1 MNNAIKGSVIGGL
14 LLTFVF
20 IGGLVVPSILS
31 VSSDEGTDTASYSQR
46 PDRGLVGDIAPDPA
60 EVPHGVR
67 PPCSSQGAAGVELPC
82 LGADNGD
89 TSADGQPEGTRASVI
104 NVWAWWCEPCREELP
119 IFDEFAAAH
128 PEYDVV
134 GVHADAYPANG
145 VTMLETVDVDLPSY
159 QDSDNIFAGTL
170 GLPGV
175 VPITIV
181 AVEGEQVAV
190 FAQTF
195 RSVAELEQKVAEAM
209 GNTEEG

>member
-1 MNNAIKGSVIGGL
+1 MNNAIKGSIIGGL
-14 LLTFVF
+14 LLTIVF
-20 IGGLVVPSILS
+20 IGGLVMPGLLT
-31 VSSDEGTDTASYSQR
+31 SSDDQGSDTASYSQQ

-67 PPCSSQGAAGVELPC
+67 PQCSSQGAAGVELPC

-89 TSADGQPEGTRASVI
+89 ISAGGQPEGTRASVI

-128 PEYDVV
+128 PEYGVV

-159 QDSDNIFAGTL
+159 QDNDNTFAGTL

-175 VPITIV
+175 VPITVV

-195 RSVAELEQKVAEAM
+195 RSMEELEQKVTEALENS
-209 GNTEEG
+209 G